1 MFTRMFVELFER
13 FVYLNR
19 TF

>member
-1 MFTRMFVELFER
+1 MFVELFER